1 MIATGGVTV
10 GVMALVVVLG
20 VMNGLQNEL
29 RDRILIGSAHVQIF
43 TYGAGLRVDDW
54 RVAIDTI
61 RKHQDVEAA
70 APFVLMQGLI
80 TKGADWSEG
89 VIVRGIDPD
98 TGTTSVTT
106 LPQHFLQGDLRFRT
120 HHDGVDGGII
130 LGRRVAERLQAF
142 PEDRV
147 TLLSAQGIRFNRA
160 LGAFVPSFHQYEV
173 VGEFETGMYEYDNG
187 YVVMGLEDAQKFAGL
202 DSAVSGIEVRLRDPW
217 IAKEVGR
224 ELAETLAFPYRA
236 VDWQTQNA
244 NLFSAL
250 KLEKLAMGLV
260 LLLIVVV
267 AAFNIVGTL
276 TMVVTDKTKEIGIL
290 RAMGLPA
297 RKIRAIFV
305 LQGTL
310 IGLVGT
316 VIGTGLGIVV
326 GYVVGTRRLITIPAE
341 VYFIDHLPIQMQ
353 VTDTLTVVLASLLVA
368 VLATIYPSRR
378 AAALVPVE
386 AIRYQ

>member
-1 MIATGGVTV
+1 
-10 GVMALVVVLG
+10 
-20 VMNGLQNEL
+20 
-29 RDRILIGSAHVQIF
+29 
-43 TYGAGLRVDDW
+43 
-54 RVAIDTI
+54 
-61 RKHQDVEAA
+61 
-70 APFVLMQGLI
+70 
-80 TKGADWSEG
+80 
-89 VIVRGIDPD
+89 
-98 TGTTSVTT
+98 
-106 LPQHFLQGDLRFRT
+106 
-120 HHDGVDGGII
+120 
-130 LGRRVAERLQAF
+130 
-142 PEDRV
+142 V

>member
-1 MIATGGVTV
+1 
-10 GVMALVVVLG
+10 
-20 VMNGLQNEL
+20 
-29 RDRILIGSAHVQIF
+29 
-43 TYGAGLRVDDW
+43 
-54 RVAIDTI
+54 
-61 RKHQDVEAA
+61 
-70 APFVLMQGLI
+70 
-80 TKGADWSEG
+80 
-89 VIVRGIDPD
+89 
-98 TGTTSVTT
+98 
-106 LPQHFLQGDLRFRT
+106 
-120 HHDGVDGGII
+120 
-130 LGRRVAERLQAF
+130 
-142 PEDRV
+142 
-147 TLLSAQGIRFNRA
+147 
-160 LGAFVPSFHQYEV
+160 
-173 VGEFETGMYEYDNG
+173 
-187 YVVMGLEDAQKFAGL
+187 
-202 DSAVSGIEVRLRDPW
+202 VSGIEVRLRDPW